1 MPDIEQSPESETPRK
16 ATILQVAATMFC
28 GIFAI
33 GAKGTWHR
41 DGATVTFT
49 QVVIAAVVTT
59 LVLVSALYLLVQIA
73 TR

>member
-1 MPDIEQSPESETPRK
+1 MPHTDHSADAVPPRK
-16 ATILQVAATMFC
+16 ASIFQVAATMFC

-49 QVVIAAVVTT
+49 QVVIAAVVTCI
-59 LVLVSALYLLVQIA
+59 VLALALYALVRLA
-73 TR
+73 TH